1 LRNGARN
8 TCRKKKPSRKA
19 RKTERQTTIEALD
32 KVFSHYIRLKYTKTN
47 GLIDCAT
54 CQASLPFKMM
64 QAGHFMSRRYIA
76 TRFHEINVLP
86 QCRACNMFAQGRQ
99 WLFGKRLDAMYGPGT
114 AQRMYELSRSDVKY
128 NVQQLRNMLNDY
140 KTKKQAM
147 QNDRSDE
154 DI

>member
-1 LRNGARN
+1 
-8 TCRKKKPSRKA
+8 
-19 RKTERQTTIEALD
+19 
-32 KVFSHYIRLKYTKTN
+32 
-47 GLIDCAT
+47 
-54 CQASLPFKMM
+54 
-64 QAGHFMSRRYIA
+64 
-76 TRFHEINVLP
+76 
-86 QCRACNMFAQGRQ
+86 MFAQGRQ

-128 NVQQLRNMLNDY
+128 NVQQLRSMLADY